1 MGRNKAQAE
10 PEEESGAP
18 EWMVTFSDCMTL
30 LLTFFVLLLTF
41 SSFDVAKII
50 RLRAFFTAQPST
62 ALSKR
67 RVRDA
72 FLRTQQLQP
81 TPKLDDGSEK
91 PTLETGKEDGLKEE
105 TEPEDFRS
113 RKVIL
118 IPSKS
123 VFWGKGT
130 RISTQGRRILSDM
143 ASLVK
148 EIPNRIVICESG
160 LEDGVGVGR
169 FGLPRAWAVLE
180 HLTTE
185 QGLDKKRFSLSA
197 ASLARQGVGSDE
209 PGDSTQSNSA
219 KSDRLLEIV
228 FLERSIY
235 N

>member
-10 PEEESGAP
+10 SEQEPGAP

-30 LLTFFVLLLTF
+30 LLTFFVLLLSF
-41 SSFDVAKII
+41 SSFDVSKIR
-50 RLRAFFTAQPST
+50 RLQAFFKAQPST

-72 FLRTQQLQP
+72 FLETKQLQP
-81 TPKLDDGSEK
+81 TTQLNKGSEK
-91 PTLETGKEDGLKEE
+91 PTLETGKDDRLKEE

-118 IPSKS
+118 IPSNS

-130 RISTQGRRILSDM
+130 RISSQGRRILSDM

-160 LEDGVGVGR
+160 LEDGVGGGQ

-185 QGLDKKRFSLSA
+185 QNLDKKRFSLSA
-197 ASLARQGVGSDE
+197 ASLARESLGSSEGGPMQSE
-209 PGDSTQSNSA
+209 PASTE
-219 KSDRLLEIV
+219 RLVEIV
-228 FLERSIY
+228 FLERSLY